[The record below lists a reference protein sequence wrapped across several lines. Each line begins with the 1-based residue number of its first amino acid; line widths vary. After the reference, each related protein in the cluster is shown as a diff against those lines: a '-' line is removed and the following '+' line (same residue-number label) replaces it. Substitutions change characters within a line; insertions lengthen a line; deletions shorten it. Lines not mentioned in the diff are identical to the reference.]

1 MIILTLIDNIF
12 SACYMLINSMNV
24 ESIKIN
30 QSIKIQLINK
40 LFLHNILNILHNI

>member
-1 MIILTLIDNIF
+1 
-12 SACYMLINSMNV
+12 MLINSMNV

>member
-1 MIILTLIDNIF
+1 
-12 SACYMLINSMNV
+12 MLINSMNV

-30 QSIKIQLINK
+30 QSIKIQLIHK